1 MRPEAERVQAP
12 RGWHVSFGRGM
23 APEHRAEVLRVLGEG
38 LVESNRILVAH
49 SRVKRFYR
57 VKTGGTSLFVKVRE
71 FVSLSRRLGRALRAT
86 KEERELANYELLRSL
101 GVPCPQPMASARLRK
116 GLLTQA
122 SALLTEFLDGA
133 RPLRELL
140 LRGEGHK
147 LVEPLLS
154 FLGMLRGVGVVH
166 QDLQWENLL
175 VGSPQ
180 EGYPLYLVDPLHVRS
195 MAGPDDPG
203 FSRSLAWFL
212 GFMIHGGAPQEILQ
226 ALAEG
231 MARQGLCAPLS
242 GSELLRR
249 ARELRQP

>member
-1 MRPEAERVQAP
+1 MNREPDRGLEQGNWRIRFPEEVGPKER
-12 RGWHVSFGRGM
+12 
-23 APEHRAEVLRVLGEG
+23 EEVLKALGGG
-38 LVESNRILVAH
+38 LVPGNRILETH

-57 VKTGGTSLFVKVRE
+57 VKTGGTSIFVKVRE
-71 FVSLSRRLGRALRAT
+71 FGSLSRRLGRALRAT
-86 KEERELANYELLRSL
+86 KEERELANYELLRSS
-101 GVPCPQPMASARLRK
+101 GVPCPRALASARLRK
-116 GLLTQA
+116 GLFTQA

-133 RPLRELL
+133 RPLRELI

-195 MAGPDDPG
+195 MAGPNDTG
-203 FSRSLAWFL
+203 FSRSLAWLL
-212 GFMIHGGAPQEILQ
+212 GFMIHGGAPQQILQ

-231 MARQGLCAPLS
+231 MARQGLCSPLS
-242 GSELLRR
+242 GPELLRR
-249 ARELRQP
+249 AREIWQP